1 MSTILKRILALSLV
15 LILAFAFVGCAEEEL
30 TQEEV
35 DQIVANAVAASA
47 EVDSYKFDMNMPMT
61 TMEVIGGAQPG
72 EMAMA
77 VDGAGVVD
85 NASQEMQ
92 MTMNMTMDIPEQGEQ
107 EMAMETYLVGEWMY
121 MKMSMDEQ
129 WMKMQLTEEMWEP
142 QSQID
147 QQVELLETATE
158 VNYLRSENVDG
169 TACYIME
176 IVPSM
181 EALGNSLSQRLG
193 MIPGMEGIDFSE
205 LDLASLFKEMSF
217 KQWIAKDSYLTMK
230 SGAHMLMEMSP
241 GDVGATGEDFEKMT
255 MSMDTVTELYDYN
268 QAVSIEL
275 PEEALEAPEMLGL

>member
-15 LILAFAFVGCAEEEL
+15 LILAFAFVGCAEEEV

-35 DQIVANAVAASA
+35 DQIVANAVAAGA

-77 VDGAGVVD
+77 FDGAGVVD

-181 EALGNSLSQRLG
+181 EALGNLLSQWLG
-193 MIPGMEGIDFSE
+193 MIPDMEGIDFSE

>member
-61 TMEVIGGAQPG
+61 TIEVIGGAQPG

-77 VDGAGVVD
+77 VDGAWVVD

-92 MTMNMTMDIPEQGEQ
+92 MTMNMTMDIPGQGEQ

-129 WMKMQLTEEMWEP
+129 WMKMQLTEEMWET

-181 EALGNSLSQRLG
+181 EALGNLLSQRLG
-193 MIPGMEGIDFSE
+193 MIPGMEGIDFPV
-205 LDLASLFKEMSF
+205 DLASLFKEMSF

-255 MSMDTVTELYDYN
+255 MSMDMVTEVYDYN

-275 PEEALEAPEMLGL
+275 PEEALEAPEMLDL